1 MKEISLRRSSSERK
15 LAKEKKK
22 ERKEK
27 SRSVHFDG
35 NGDHLSS
42 VIVFEVFHSRF
53 CPYNPTN
60 LYNWRHYSQYILSHR
75 YRRHGSQPWVSSHS

>member
-42 VIVFEVFHSRF
+42 VIVF
-53 CPYNPTN
+53 
-60 LYNWRHYSQYILSHR
+60 
-75 YRRHGSQPWVSSHS
+75 